1 MIKILEWISNHLLHM
16 VLIVGAFSL
25 IFPQIG
31 SNLGWIVTPVLAI
44 MVLNVSMTIKIE
56 DIKQIKKY
64 PLIILWSAFLQF
76 VPMVLFSLLLSKVFL
91 KSNDISTG
99 QLLLGSLPADISAPL
114 MVYLVGGSTALATAM
129 LVTQMF
135 LTPFILPNVLRLL
148 GGVAFKV
155 PTSYL
160 VIELSVIILIPVAL
174 GILLNYFSTWIKRRE
189 QIWSGSASLC
199 YIILLFVVVSSN
211 AEAII
216 ALKMFAFLILLVEIA
231 LNVFGYILA
240 FITKLIFKQ
249 NKVFLPLLFL
259 VSSKEFG
266 IASASVDTMKL
277 NSSIVIPSTFYAV
290 VQMISSPIMVMI
302 IKKYKKTT
310 GEYLKNDINTSAS

>member
-1 MIKILEWISNHLLHM
+1 MAKILDWISNHLLHM
-16 VLIVGAFSL
+16 VLVVGAFSL

-31 SNLGWIVTPVLAI
+31 ANLGWIVTPVLAL

-64 PLIILWSAFLQF
+64 PLIILWSVFLQF
-76 VPMVLFSLLLSKVFL
+76 VPMVLFSLLLSNVFF
-91 KSNDISTG
+91 KAGAMSTG

-129 LVTQMF
+129 LVSSMF
-135 LTPFILPNVLRLL
+135 VTPFILPNVLRLL
-148 GGVAFKV
+148 GGMTFKV

-174 GILLNYFSTWIKRRE
+174 GILLNYFFEGVKKRE
-189 QIWSGSASLC
+189 QIWSGTASLC

-216 ALKMFAFLILLVEIA
+216 ALKMFAFLVLFVEIA
-231 LNVFGYILA
+231 LNIFGYILA
-240 FITKLIFKQ
+240 FLTKIIFRQHKA
-249 NKVFLPLLFL
+249 FFPLLFL

-277 NSSIVIPSTFYAV
+277 NSAIVIPSTFYAV

-302 IKKYKKTT
+302 IKRFNKPIDTYSKK
-310 GEYLKNDINTSAS
+310 DIDI

>member
-1 MIKILEWISNHLLHM
+1 MIKILEWISNHLLHL
-16 VLIVGAFSL
+16 VVVVGTFSL
-25 IFPQIG
+25 IFPHMG
-31 SNLGWIVTPVLAI
+31 SSLGWIVTPVLAL
-44 MVLNVSMTIKIE
+44 MVLNVSMTIKID

-64 PLIILWSAFLQF
+64 PLIILWSVFLQF
-76 VPMVLFSLLLSKVFL
+76 VPMLLFSLLLSKVFL
-91 KSNDISTG
+91 KTGNMSTG

-129 LVTQMF
+129 LVSSMF
-135 LTPFILPNVLRLL
+135 LTPFILPNVLKLL
-148 GGVAFKV
+148 GGMTFKV

-160 VIELSVIILIPVAL
+160 VIELSVIILIPVAI
-174 GILLNYFSTWIKRRE
+174 GVLLNYFLEGVKKRE
-189 QIWSGSASLC
+189 QIWSGTASLC

-216 ALKMFAFLILLVEIA
+216 ALKMFAFLILFMEIA
-231 LNVFGYILA
+231 LNIFGYILA
-240 FITKLIFKQ
+240 FLTKIIFGQ
-249 NKVFLPLLFL
+249 HRSFFPLLFI

-277 NSSIVIPSTFYAV
+277 NSAIVIPSTFYAV

-302 IKKYKKTT
+302 IKKFNKPIDDTYKKR
-310 GEYLKNDINTSAS
+310 Y